1 MGIPALILLCLSCAS
16 AYLVGT
22 PAPRC
27 ASPAL
32 IELPSLPSLP
42 ELPKP
47 SLPAFIE
54 EDVMFLGLKK
64 SVKDF
69 VTFERKGVKECE
81 FDSNGRMVYN
91 PNTGWRLKK

>member
-22 PAPRC
+22 PSPRS

-32 IELPSLPSLP
+32 VELPSLPSLP

-54 EDVMFLGLKK
+54 EDAMILGLKK
-64 SVKDF
+64 AAKDF
-69 VTFERKGVKECE
+69 TTFKRKDVKKCE
-81 FDSNGRMVYN
+81 FDKNGRMVYN
-91 PNTGWRLKK
+91 PNTGWRLNK